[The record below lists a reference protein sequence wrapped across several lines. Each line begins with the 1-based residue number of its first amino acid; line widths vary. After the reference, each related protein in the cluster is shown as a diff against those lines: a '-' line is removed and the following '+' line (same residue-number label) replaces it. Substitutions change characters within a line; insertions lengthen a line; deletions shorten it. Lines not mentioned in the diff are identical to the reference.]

1 MLINQRVVPTSFRRS
16 VINFRFAVCVFLKRD
31 VYYDNLSTHLR
42 EVMKNTNKDDCN
54 GYGSKASESVLSTAG
69 WCPQALRTYV
79 GALRPWSFSASL
91 TPVALGS
98 CLAFK
103 AVGTFSVTVFV
114 VTCITALAVHA
125 AGNVV
130 NTYFDYM
137 RGVDTK
143 KSDDR
148 TLVDGC
154 MEPNA
159 VASLGGILYLIGCT
173 GLLVLVFVSPASVEH
188 LALVY
193 FGGLSS
199 SFLYTG
205 GLGLKYIA
213 LGDIVIFLT
222 FGPLTVLFAYLSQ
235 AGSLSWIPLAY
246 AIPLSLNTEAILH
259 SNNTRDME
267 SDKEAGIITLAIIIG
282 RTASYVLFTFLLFT
296 PYVIFTVLALHFTRW
311 FLLPLATLF
320 LAFRYEREFRRGN
333 LSDMPHIIALL
344 NLKLGLLYTLACG
357 LADLKF
363 LPGF

>member
-1 MLINQRVVPTSFRRS
+1 MVDTHKNECNANGS
-16 VINFRFAVCVFLKRD
+16 VNSPSA
-31 VYYDNLSTHLR
+31 
-42 EVMKNTNKDDCN
+42 
-54 GYGSKASESVLSTAG
+54 
-69 WCPQALRTYV
+69 WCPHSLRTYV

-103 AVGTFSVTVFV
+103 AVGTFNVVVFIF
-114 VTCITALAVHA
+114 TCVCALAVHA

-130 NTYFDYM
+130 NTYFDYI

-154 MEPNA
+154 MEPAA
-159 VASLGGILYLIGCT
+159 VASLGGILYLIGCV
-173 GLLVLVFVSPASVEH
+173 GLLLLVFVSPASVEH

-222 FGPLTVLFAYLSQ
+222 FGPVTVLFAYLSQ
-235 AGSLSWIPLAY
+235 AGSLSWIPLVY
-246 AIPLSLNTEAILH
+246 AIPLAINTEAILH
-259 SNNTRDME
+259 SNNTRDMDA
-267 SDKEAGIITLAIIIG
+267 DKEAGMITLAIIIG
-282 RTASYVLFTFLLFT
+282 RTASYVLFTFLLFS
-296 PYVIFTVLALHFTRW
+296 PYVIFVVLSLHFTKW
-311 FLLPLATLF
+311 FLLPIATVF
-320 LAFRYEREFRRGN
+320 VTFGFEREFRRGN
-333 LSDMPHIIALL
+333 LSRMPHKVAEL
-344 NLKLGLLYTLACG
+344 NLKFGLLYTLACG
-357 LADLKF
+357 LADVKY
-363 LPGF
+363 LPGFQ